1 MEQMKPMHI
10 TCEDDLQVYEDY
22 LQENFSEKSLIHV
35 GNKTANHKGYISQV
49 LNNNIFSSGYL
60 RKNIGKLLKVES
72 LIGNSLDVRIGK
84 LTDVGADYIALKLNK
99 SCCSLMIPT
108 SSIRYITIIH
118 DNDFSK
124 MLT

>member
-22 LQENFSEKSLIHV
+22 LQENFSEKSLIPV

>member
-22 LQENFSEKSLIHV
+22 LQENFSEKSLIPV
-35 GNKTANHKGYISQV
+35 GRISNYKGYTSQV